1 MVWGRVQRGLNGRQ
15 AVRNHRGWSRQ
26 GKDEISDDTSLLK
39 LITLMTDL
47 GDRAKACRAQPWRS
61 SQLLTHRSLQLGC
74 GQRQN
79 CRRSQVAVLQA
90 RRFDVNNQTF
100 INAQVSEGLHSRALQ
115 PAHLRRGPCLDHRDW
130 GLCRARL
137 P

>member
-1 MVWGRVQRGLNGRQ
+1 MADKPYAIIVDGV
-15 AVRNHRGWSRQ
+15 
-26 GKDEISDDTSLLK
+26 GKVIMNDDTSLLK
-39 LITLMTDL
+39 LLITLMTDL

-90 RRFDVNNQTF
+90 RHCDVNNQTF

-115 PAHLRRGPCLDHRDW
+115 LAHLRRGPCLDHRGW